1 MVETMEIENDRELT
15 KIVNEVNERLQ
26 AIQNYCGIKK
36 TEEAKVRFPR
46 GFIRTAAFHRK
57 KLPSGLSP
65 LLRHN
70 ISYSLMTL
78 DVFRWLIIRT
88 DMSGPASSMVIK
100 RAIAI
105 LAELM
110 ETLVKNYTQ
119 KRTFD
124 KAVDTLRDKKI
135 IDPTLAE
142 DLKSVWKLRSTI
154 HLWEAKE
161 LEHDKF
167 KSTDYNKILVTYEML
182 RECLV
187 KEYGIQPQ

>member
-1 MVETMEIENDRELT
+1 MEIKNDKELT
-15 KIVNEVNERLQ
+15 KIVNETNERLQ
-26 AIQNYCGIKK
+26 AIQDYCGIKK
-36 TEEAKVRFPR
+36 IEEAKVRFPR

-78 DVFRWLIIRT
+78 DAFRWLIIRT

-100 RAIAI
+100 RAISI

-110 ETLVKNYTQ
+110 ETLVKHYAQ
-119 KRTFD
+119 RKKFD
-124 KAVDTLRDKKI
+124 RAVDVLKEKEI
-135 IDPTLAE
+135 IHEELAK
-142 DLKSVWKLRSTI
+142 DLKNVWALRATI
-154 HLWEAKE
+154 HLWEAKQ

-167 KSTDYNKILVTYEML
+167 KSVDYNNILSTYEKL
-182 RECLV
+182 REYLV
-187 KEYGIQPQ
+187 KAYGLQPQ

>member
-1 MVETMEIENDRELT
+1 MEIKNEKELT

-26 AIQNYCGIKK
+26 AIQDYCGIKK

-119 KRTFD
+119 KRKFD
-124 KAVDTLRDKKI
+124 IAVESLKDKKI
-135 IDPTLAE
+135 IDQTLSE
-142 DLKSVWKLRSTI
+142 DLKNVWKLRSTI
-154 HLWEAKE
+154 HLWEAKQ

-167 KSTDYNKILVTYEML
+167 KSTDYNKILTTYEML

-187 KEYGIQPQ
+187 KEYGIQP

>member
-1 MVETMEIENDRELT
+1 MMEIKNDKELT
-15 KIVNEVNERLQ
+15 KIVDEVDERLQ

-36 TEEAKVRFPR
+36 NEEAKVRFPR

-110 ETLVKNYTQ
+110 ETLVKHYAQ
-119 KRTFD
+119 RKKFD
-124 KAVDTLRDKKI
+124 RAVDVLKEKELI
-135 IDPTLAE
+135 NEKLSE
-142 DLKSVWKLRSTI
+142 DLKNVWKLRATI
-154 HLWEAKE
+154 HLWEAKQ

-167 KSTDYNKILVTYEML
+167 KSTDYNNILAIYEKL

-187 KEYGIQPQ
+187 KEYGIQP